1 MEREIYDV
9 EVLFLNINAN
19 GATLAALSS
28 CRNTKRDIAAAL
40 QRLNNIDTAG
50 SRWLIAMRDELTN
63 CYEVLH
69 CSFLLLR
76 LLFHY
81 LHAFRIDAW

>member
-1 MEREIYDV
+1 MPRFWSCSSISMPS
-9 EVLFLNINAN
+9 N
-19 GATLAALSS
+19 GVTLAALRS
-28 CRNTKRDIAAAL
+28 CRNTKRDIAPAL

-76 LLFHY
+76 LLFNY
-81 LHAFRIDAW
+81 LHASRIDAW